1 MTLGQFIKRKRCSH
15 GAVRRPQT
23 VAPVNDDAPQG
34 RGYNITREMN
44 ARTPQLLFALVVAC
58 VFICSPEAF
67 AGNNNGNQTG
77 QNTTWKQSAAPVQ
90 TPAQNKTNTGKTQTG
105 KTSKGK
111 TNTGKSYHKGK
122 DRSAGHSSHTEVGI
136 GANVDLGG
144 IGQRRPEA
152 DPFAIPTGRQPVAAH
167 TEQKPKAPGKK
178 PTEVATSNP
187 FSHVELTGPRA
198 KGESNP

>member
-1 MTLGQFIKRKRCSH
+1 MIMRALFPSV
-15 GAVRRPQT
+15 AVAG
-23 VAPVNDDAPQG
+23 V
-34 RGYNITREMN
+34 
-44 ARTPQLLFALVVAC
+44 
-58 VFICSPEAF
+58 VFICSPVAF

-77 QNTTWKQSAAPVQ
+77 QNTTSKQSAAPVQ
-90 TPAQNKTNTGKTQTG
+90 TPAQNKINTGKTG
-105 KTSKGK
+105 KSKTSK
-111 TNTGKSYHKGK
+111 GKSYHKGK
-122 DRSAGHSSHTEVGI
+122 DRSARHSSHTEVGI
-136 GANVDLGG
+136 GVSVDLGG

-152 DPFAIPTGRQPVAAH
+152 DPFAIPAGPQPVAAH